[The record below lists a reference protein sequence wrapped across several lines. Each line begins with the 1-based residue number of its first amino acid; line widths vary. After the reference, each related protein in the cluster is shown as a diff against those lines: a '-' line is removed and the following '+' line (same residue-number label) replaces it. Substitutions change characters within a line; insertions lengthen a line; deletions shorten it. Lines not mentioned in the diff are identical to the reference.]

1 MILTLSW
8 LKRVFI
14 GKSRE
19 LSDSKLF
26 HSVSLVALFAWVGLG
41 ADGLS
46 SSCYG
51 PEETFRALGAYP
63 LLSVFVALAGVATIF
78 AICASYSQIIELFP
92 AGGGGYLVASKLL
105 SPSAGVV
112 SGCAL
117 LVDYV
122 LTVTI
127 SVASSGDA
135 LFSILP
141 ASWLKWKLA
150 FGAGGIILLTL

>member
-78 AICASYSQIIELFP
+78 AICASYSQIISSPPPVVAVISSQASCFHRPP
-92 AGGGGYLVASKLL
+92 AL
-105 SPSAGVV
+105 SPAAR
-112 SGCAL
+112 CW
-117 LVDYV
+117 
-122 LTVTI
+122 
-127 SVASSGDA
+127 
-135 LFSILP
+135 SIM
-141 ASWLKWKLA
+141 S
-150 FGAGGIILLTL
+150 